1 MCQRQITF
9 LEVRRMLIHEC
20 GEREGEDKIPCIVEF
35 REIADL
41 PIAALANLQLKTSFV
56 QWQVP
61 GRLES

>member
-1 MCQRQITF
+1 
-9 LEVRRMLIHEC
+9 MLIHEC

-41 PIAALANLQLKTSFV
+41 PIAALANLQLKTSFI